1 MKLQLSIALAAATL
15 FAGAAFAADEPI
27 KVFGLDKL
35 HWGINAADT
44 RAAVPSLKIHSQLA
58 GESELLN
65 ETFVYS
71 GCRYRLSLLFTDDRL
86 TNLSVVSAENDP
98 GCNLNIK
105 DMIDQAYGPPNDSNT
120 LTDGITYGWKKG
132 TTRIDSTHSPLLNY
146 THATVEMWEAK

>member
-71 GCRYRLSLLFTDDRL
+71 GCRFRLSLLFTDDRL

-105 DMIDQAYGPPNDSNT
+105 HMIDRMHTPGALRLLDLE
-120 LTDGITYGWKKG
+120 LTGGEDVLDGIHCGRCPG
-132 TTRIDSTHSPLLNY
+132 AGAPGAAL
-146 THATVEMWEAK
+146 